1 MIKVTGLT
9 LLLFFV
15 SSTMLFSNEYKKI
28 IVLDKGVK
36 RVITVSKTDEQSSI
50 MSTPIKKN
58 TLSKEGVIIAFKE
71 GIKVDVEKLEIKY
84 GLKFKKKLIIGY
96 YIFYNVSNNSD
107 EEIVLNIIDNEK
119 NIKTVKP
126 NWKKNNQPR

>member
-58 TLSKEGVIIAFKE
+58 TLSKKGVIIAFKE